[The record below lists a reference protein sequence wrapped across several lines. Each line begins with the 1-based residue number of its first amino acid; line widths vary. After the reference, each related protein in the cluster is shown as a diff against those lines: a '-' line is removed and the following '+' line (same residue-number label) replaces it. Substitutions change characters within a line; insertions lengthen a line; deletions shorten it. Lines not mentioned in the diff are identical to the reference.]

1 MAAGEIFGATVS
13 GAGSGAGMGAKIGS
27 AIAPGIGTA
36 AGAGIGALAGGLIG
50 GLKEN
55 RSQQSQGVPV
65 VDPNERARLSRLEQL
80 SRSMSS
86 GSDALTQQNIRNQQ
100 NVGRAAQNAISKST
114 GGDVGGTLD
123 ALLRSQK
130 ATQGGVNQAVAQS
143 AQRLPYFDSAAGQ
156 LGSKIDQRRLEL
168 DLLNRGQDLA
178 SSTRNRTASN
188 LNSQALLATEGGTQT
203 IPEGFREAAPMIG
216 QGVNN
221 IMDMINQMRN
231 KNSQPLNE
239 STTMSSPV
247 SQSTNITGMS
257 FSPQGFVNVQQ
268 TDVPL
273 TQDEMFRKTL
283 ATMPMPPIR

>member
-1 MAAGEIFGATVS
+1 
-13 GAGSGAGMGAKIGS
+13 
-27 AIAPGIGTA
+27 
-36 AGAGIGALAGGLIG
+36 
-50 GLKEN
+50 
-55 RSQQSQGVPV
+55 
-65 VDPNERARLSRLEQL
+65 
-80 SRSMSS
+80 MSS

-156 LGSKIDQRRLEL
+156 LGSKIAQRRLEL

-203 IPEGFREAAPMIG
+203 INDIR
-216 QGVNN
+216 
-221 IMDMINQMRN
+221 DMVNQMRDRN
-231 KNSQPLNE
+231 NNNSGAQ
-239 STTMSSPV
+239 MSPY
-247 SQSTNITGMS
+247 TLGAS
-257 FSPQGFVNVQQ
+257 F
-268 TDVPL
+268 
-273 TQDEMFRKTL
+273 
-283 ATMPMPPIR
+283 